1 MCAHTKTHCWCT
13 HVWIFLCVWHTS
25 VFVWVSVCTGW
36 CCAGFWIL
44 LELFQKG
51 WMDGGIFFQSIL
63 LKIPI
68 SPLSPLSPKTPKES
82 SMHQFFGFLCSGRKQ
97 KMELLIGL
105 TSPRCCCS
113 ARSGQHCSYDE
124 CLISRNT
131 SQIAKL
137 YLPWIAKCIFFCSV
151 AGKQLWTTGLLCPHS
166 QVFQDPLFIPNNGIP

>member
-1 MCAHTKTHCWCT
+1 MCVCAHTHKNTLLVYTRLNFFVCVTHKCFCVGFCM
-13 HVWIFLCVWHTS
+13 HRMVLCR
-25 VFVWVSVCTGW
+25 
-36 CCAGFWIL
+36 IL
-44 LELFQKG
+44 DNVGAVPKR
-51 WMDGGIFFQSIL
+51 MDGWRNFFSEHIV
-63 LKIPI
+63 KNTYIP
-68 SPLSPLSPKTPKES
+68 PPSPLSPKTPKES

-137 YLPWIAKCIFFCSV
+137 YLP
-151 AGKQLWTTGLLCPHS
+151 
-166 QVFQDPLFIPNNGIP
+166 